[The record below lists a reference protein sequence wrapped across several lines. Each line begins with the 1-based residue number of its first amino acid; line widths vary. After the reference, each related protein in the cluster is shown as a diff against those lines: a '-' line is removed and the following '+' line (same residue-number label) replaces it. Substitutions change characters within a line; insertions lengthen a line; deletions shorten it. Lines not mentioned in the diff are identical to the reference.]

1 MTCINPFSGQPSK
14 GAARE
19 RYELLVEAVTRAIDE
34 ADPMS
39 LLEFGAPSDEY
50 SLEVGTVVPRVAKA
64 SNPEEVR
71 ANLRE
76 EFERRFGSGFP
87 RGQ

>member
-1 MTCINPFSGQPSK
+1 
-14 GAARE
+14 
-19 RYELLVEAVTRAIDE
+19 
-34 ADPMS
+34 MS

-76 EFERRFGSGFP
+76 EFERWFGSGFP